1 VAGWKEGT
9 VHGSSLHKG
18 EVLKKPETTQM
29 RTSLKFRRQ
38 ILDAISA
45 GTMSMLDEFFPFHK
59 DSPPECW
66 NNDEKKLWDL
76 INEQEHRIVTEVNK
90 VVEAGF
96 GTPEATP

>member
-1 VAGWKEGT
+1 
-9 VHGSSLHKG
+9 
-18 EVLKKPETTQM
+18 
-29 RTSLKFRRQ
+29 
-38 ILDAISA
+38 
-45 GTMSMLDEFFPFHK
+45 MSMLDEFCPFHK